1 LTPRPRSRDK
11 VLPITIGLPMSL
23 HHRLENKISY
33 TQSRSKWVKNAIL
46 AKLDAHE
53 NESQIIAELESK
65 RLLVILLNRGVIDY
79 ALFTTLAKQ
88 VEETEEQQ

>member
-1 LTPRPRSRDK
+1 
-11 VLPITIGLPMSL
+11 MSL

-46 AKLDAHE
+46 AKLDAHDD
-53 NESQIIAELESK
+53 ESQIIAELESK

-88 VEETEEQQ
+88 VEETVTTQ

>member
-1 LTPRPRSRDK
+1 
-11 VLPITIGLPMSL
+11 MSL

-46 AKLDAHE
+46 AKLDAHDD
-53 NESQIIAELESK
+53 ESQIIAELESK

-88 VEETEEQQ
+88 VGETVTTQ

>member
-1 LTPRPRSRDK
+1 
-11 VLPITIGLPMSL
+11 MSL

-46 AKLDAHE
+46 AKLNAHDD
-53 NESQIIAELESK
+53 ESQIIAELESK

-79 ALFTTLAKQ
+79 EMFTLLCQ
-88 VEETEEQQ
+88 RVVETEVEL

>member
-1 LTPRPRSRDK
+1 
-11 VLPITIGLPMSL
+11 MSL

>member
-33 TQSRSKWVKNAIL
+33 TQSRSKWVQNAII
-46 AKLDAHE
+46 AKLEAYD
-53 NESQIIAELESK
+53 NESQVIAELESK
-65 RLLVILLNRGVIDY
+65 RLLVILLNRGVIEY
-79 ALFTTLAKQ
+79 ELFTILAKQ
-88 VEETEEQQ
+88 VEGTVTTQ